1 MSWRD
6 RPRPN
11 QSVSCQFALP
21 VFDYTTCMF
30 QSQTNLPNRIYQT
43 TIGYPRL
50 RVFRKTDFFYN
61 DARKIITSRCFVVDP
76 PRNHH
81 APGQPPRVAKS
92 LPRCIQVQ
100 TEKAIF
106 LVPHQFFRCR
116 FLHHMNKMN
125 MTTGRWHDGKMHQ
138 RCSFR
143 RWSLTWQHVNTRT
156 VISASHR
163 CITVNSHRIKVSVL
177 ARHDFQGFLKT
188 MFVPDGFCL
197 AFPPRKEW
205 NRVVKT
211 IILNIFFRAF

>member
-1 MSWRD
+1 MS
-6 RPRPN
+6 RPCPN
-11 QSVSCQFALP
+11 QSVSCQFVLP

-30 QSQTNLPNRIYQT
+30 HSQTKFTEQDLSNNYWIAKITCFQKDR
-43 TIGYPRL
+43 
-50 RVFRKTDFFYN
+50 FFYN
-61 DARKIITSRCFVVDP
+61 DAGKIITSRCFVVDP
-76 PRNHH
+76 PRHRH

-100 TEKAIF
+100 TDKAIF

-125 MTTGRWHDGKMHQ
+125 MTTGRWHDRKMHQ

-156 VISASHR
+156 IISATHR

-177 ARHDFQGFLKT
+177 ARHDFQEFLKT
-188 MFVPDGFCL
+188 TFGTRRLLFS
-197 AFPPRKEW
+197 FSS
-205 NRVVKT
+205 
-211 IILNIFFRAF
+211 